1 MWNRFIYWLF
11 SKVVLKVY
19 FNSQSKKSGFE
30 NMNKAFV
37 DSNADIYYLPKSD
50 FDYGLRRSKEI
61 QKRLSRINSGLSDD
75 ELNKFIE
82 ALENALNGGRNPK
95 LADIAFLIGEIKARQ
110 EIWIHEDL
118 WFDILALKYIRE
130 DENPAVFDMEIHKQ
144 KVAQFQ
150 KDSEGGLYDF
160 FYKMGLITFIPYLSK
175 LEKDWDVYMDQSRA
189 KIQAHRKM
197 LERYQTSLT
206 GQNL

>member
-11 SKVVLKVY
+11 SKAVLKVY

-30 NMNKAFV
+30 NMEKAFV
-37 DSNADIYYLPKSD
+37 DSNGKIYYQPKSD
-50 FDYGLRRSKEI
+50 FDYPLKRSKEI
-61 QKRLSRINSGLSDD
+61 HKRLVRINSGLSDD
-75 ELNKFIE
+75 ELNRFLDACE
-82 ALENALNGGRNPK
+82 VALNGGRNPK
-95 LADIAFLIGEIKARQ
+95 IADIAFLIGEMKARQ

-118 WFDILALKYIRE
+118 WFDLIALKYIRE
-130 DENPAVFDMEIHKQ
+130 DENPAIFDMEIHKQ
-144 KVAQFQ
+144 KVVQLQ
-150 KDSEGGLYDF
+150 KDSEGGLWDF
-160 FYKMGLITFIPYLSK
+160 FCRVGLITFIPYLAK
-175 LEKDWDVYMDQSRA
+175 LENGFDVYIDQSRA